1 MSILLTSLRY
11 LTFAVAL
18 LGVYGIFRVSHTIKS
33 ADSPIPAAPPE
44 APPARPY
51 DQMIAANGIVEAFEE
66 NVIITPPMAGRV
78 TRVPVNIGQAV
89 KKGDVLFEIDQR
101 EIDAQA
107 VNAEAQIQQAKA
119 AIQIA
124 EAQRAAAGSVFERLN
139 KVEDK
144 RAIIEQEWQTSK
156 DQLLVTEAQLA
167 SARAD
172 LSSAEAALRS
182 LEILRS
188 RHIITAP
195 RDGSVIQLN
204 VREGEWASTD
214 PKTPAILFGRTDR
227 LQCRVDVDEQN
238 AVRIRREQKAVA
250 HIKGDRDHPIE
261 LKLEYIEPYVVP
273 KTSLTGSSTERV
285 DTRVL
290 QVIFSFT
297 PPKDYPVYIGQQID
311 AFISE

>member
-1 MSILLTSLRY
+1 
-11 LTFAVAL
+11 
-18 LGVYGIFRVSHTIKS
+18 
-33 ADSPIPAAPPE
+33 
-44 APPARPY
+44 
-51 DQMIAANGIVEAFEE
+51 MIAANGIVEAFEE

-78 TRVPVNIGQAV
+78 TRVPVNIGQTV

-167 SARAD
+167 SARAE
-172 LSSAEAALRS
+172 LSGAEAALRS